1 MGWIFIFLAAA
12 FEIIGVIFLRLY
24 SQQKTI
30 CNLIGYIAGFA
41 ASFAFLYVSLDYLQ
55 LSIAYVVWVGI
66 GTVGAVA
73 VNILFF
79 GEKKSPLRIA
89 SMAAVIIGLLGLKA
103 MS

>member
-1 MGWIFIFLAAA
+1 MGWIFVFLAAA
-12 FEIIGVIFLRLY
+12 FEIVGVIFLRLY
-24 SQQKTI
+24 SQKKTVP
-30 CNLIGYIAGFA
+30 NLIGYVAGFA
-41 ASFAFLYVSLDYLQ
+41 VSFAFLYLSMNYLQ
-55 LSIAYVVWVGI
+55 LSIAYVVWVGV

-89 SMAAVIIGLLGLKA
+89 SMAAVIIGLMGLKA